1 MIVRR
6 FLVPLVLLL
15 AGCAS
20 APDRRPPSVEI
31 TTPGAYT
38 AAGIPAWSAATNPAD
53 WWHGFGDA
61 ILDSLVGEAL
71 ANNWDIH
78 AAVGRVDAAA
88 AAARITS
95 ADQWPQLNAS
105 GRAQKSESKLIGLPF
120 AGGDIITVRS
130 EQYGVSLDMSWEI
143 DLWGRI
149 RKGEEA
155 ALADLGAS
163 WADLAAV
170 RMSIAAQTTKA
181 YFALIEAERQVA
193 FADTSVASVSRTAEQ
208 VRRRYEQGVRSSLD
222 LRIALTTLANVEALR
237 VRRLQQRDTAARQLE
252 ILLGRYPA
260 AEVATRGGMPEITG
274 PVPGGL
280 PSDLLIRRPDLVA
293 AERRYTASESRVS
306 QARRAFF
313 PRITLTGSAGTTSN
327 DLNDLVDLD
336 FGVWNIAAGLL
347 QPIFQGGR
355 LRANLSQS
363 HARADQALA
372 AYVQSLLRAFGE
384 VEQALT
390 AEELLAER
398 ERHVAEAMRQS
409 RAAYQ
414 LAQREYEA
422 GLTDYI
428 AVLETQRSAITAS
441 SELITVQRE
450 RLDARINLHL
460 ALGGGFDIESQWNDF
475 LLEMTSA
482 DGGAK

>member
-1 MIVRR
+1 MRR
-6 FLVPLVLLL
+6 SLVTLALLL
-15 AGCAS
+15 TGCAS
-20 APDRRPPSVEI
+20 APDRRPPTIEVA
-31 TTPGAYT
+31 TPGTYAST
-38 AAGIPAWSAATNPAD
+38 AVPGWSAATNPAD
-53 WWHGFGDA
+53 WWSGFDDTV
-61 ILDSLVGEAL
+61 LDSLVSEAL
-71 ANNWDIH
+71 GNNMDIR
-78 AAVGRVDAAA
+78 AAAARVDAAA
-88 AAARITS
+88 AAARITR
-95 ADQWPQLNAS
+95 ADQWPQLSAG
-105 GRAQKSESKLIGLPF
+105 GRAQKSESKIIGFPIPG
-120 AGGDIITVRS
+120 GGDVLTVRS
-130 EQYGVSLDMSWEI
+130 EQFGVSLDMSWEI

-155 ALADLGAS
+155 ALAELGAS
-163 WADLAAV
+163 WADLAAA
-170 RMSIAAQTTKA
+170 RMSIAAQTAKA

-193 FADTSVASVSRTAEQ
+193 FADTSVASVARTVDQ
-208 VRRRYEQGVRSSLD
+208 VRHRYEQGVRSSLD

-237 VRRLQQRDTAARQLE
+237 VRRLQQQATAARQLE
-252 ILLGRYPA
+252 ILMGRYPA
-260 AEVATRGGMPEITG
+260 AEVATRGAMPDMTG

-280 PSDLLIRRPDLVA
+280 PSELLIRRPDLVA
-293 AERRYTASESRVS
+293 AERRYAASESRVS

-336 FGVWNIAAGLL
+336 FGVWNIAAGLV

-363 HARADQALA
+363 HARADLSLA
-372 AYVQSLLRAFGE
+372 AYVQALLVAFNE

-390 AEELLAER
+390 AEALLAER
-398 ERHVAEAMRQS
+398 ERHVAEATRQS
-409 RAAYQ
+409 RAAYR

-428 AVLETQRSAITAS
+428 AVLETQRSAIAAS